1 MWDLQTMKKKN
12 DEWVERMRKNWRGAV
27 LIQSESDIESIHAFP
42 YYDPTVERKVFFAS
56 NLGELLPVPENYL
69 QKQLKVIFDNN
80 GSYHLS
86 LYSSNRDE
94 VRLVIWFG

>member
-1 MWDLQTMKKKN
+1 M
-12 DEWVERMRKNWRGAV
+12 
-27 LIQSESDIESIHAFP
+27 LIQSESDIESIHVFP

-56 NLGELLPVPENYL
+56 NLGELLPVPNYL
-69 QKQLKVIFDNN
+69 QKQLKVIFGN
-80 GSYHLS
+80 LARITL